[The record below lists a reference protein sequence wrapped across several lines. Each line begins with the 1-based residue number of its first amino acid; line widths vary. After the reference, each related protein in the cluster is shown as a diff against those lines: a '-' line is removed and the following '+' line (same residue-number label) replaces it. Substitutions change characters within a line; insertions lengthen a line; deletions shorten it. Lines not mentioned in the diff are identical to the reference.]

1 MERIICLIIGYAFGL
16 FQTGYFVGKLNHVDI
31 RKTGSGNSGS
41 TNALR
46 VLGVKAGLM
55 TFVGDVLKCVLP
67 ILLVRQIFSGSDCLP
82 LLAMYTGAGAT
93 LGHNYPFY
101 LKFKGGKGI
110 AVLAGLVLSTKL
122 WMVPIPLAAFIF
134 VVAVTPIPLAAFI
147 FVVAV
152 TRYVSAGSLLV
163 TIIFLAEV
171 ICFGQMGGFA
181 MAQPYVYELYLVT
194 FLLMALAWWRHRAN
208 IKRLLNGT
216 ENKIGSSK
224 K

>member
-55 TFVGDVLKCVLP
+55 TFAGDVLKCVLP

-110 AVLAGLVLSTKL
+110 AVLAGLVVSTGFL
-122 WMVPIPLAAFIF
+122 LVPVPLAAFLIAVIF
-134 VVAVTPIPLAAFI
+134 
-147 FVVAV
+147 
-152 TRYVSAGSLLV
+152 TRYVSLGSLLAA
-163 TIIFLAEV
+163 TMFFLEIV
-171 ICFGQMGGFA
+171 LFGVQGNLDLGA
-181 MAQPYVYELYLVT
+181 KYLPELYLLAGVI
-194 FLLMALAWWRHRAN
+194 MALAWIRHREN
-208 IKRLLNGT
+208 IKRLLAGE
-216 ENKIGSSK
+216 ENRFGSK
-224 K
+224 KK

>member
-55 TFVGDVLKCVLP
+55 TFAGDVLKCVLP

-101 LKFKGGKGI
+101 LKFKGGKG
-110 AVLAGLVLSTKL
+110 LRFWPGLCFPPSSGWSRSHLLHLFL
-122 WMVPIPLAAFIF
+122 WWQSP
-134 VVAVTPIPLAAFI
+134 
-147 FVVAV
+147 
-152 TRYVSAGSLLV
+152 
-163 TIIFLAEV
+163 
-171 ICFGQMGGFA
+171 A
-181 MAQPYVYELYLVT
+181 MFPRGH
-194 FLLMALAWWRHRAN
+194 FW
-208 IKRLLNGT
+208 
-216 ENKIGSSK
+216 
-224 K
+224 

>member
-55 TFVGDVLKCVLP
+55 TFAGDVLKCVLP

-93 LGHNYPFY
+93 LGWSRSHLLHLF
-101 LKFKGGKGI
+101 
-110 AVLAGLVLSTKL
+110 L
-122 WMVPIPLAAFIF
+122 WWQSP
-134 VVAVTPIPLAAFI
+134 
-147 FVVAV
+147 
-152 TRYVSAGSLLV
+152 
-163 TIIFLAEV
+163 
-171 ICFGQMGGFA
+171 A
-181 MAQPYVYELYLVT
+181 MFPQGH
-194 FLLMALAWWRHRAN
+194 FW
-208 IKRLLNGT
+208 
-216 ENKIGSSK
+216 
-224 K
+224 

>member
-55 TFVGDVLKCVLP
+55 TFAGDVLKCVLP

-101 LKFKGGKGI
+101 LGFRGGKGI
-110 AVLAGLVLSTKL
+110 AATAGLVLSVNWIMAICGIIT
-122 WMVPIPLAAFIF
+122 FFTTFF
-134 VVAVTPIPLAAFI
+134 VTH
-147 FVVAV
+147 
-152 TRYVSAGSLLV
+152 YVSLGSLLV
-163 TIIFLAEV
+163 YVGIVIEVIFLQSQKV
-171 ICFGQMGGFA
+171 FSPSFFRFLGKVSSVRFS
-181 MAQPYVYELYLVT
+181 QPQN
-194 FLLMALAWWRHRAN
+194 A
-208 IKRLLNGT
+208 
-216 ENKIGSSK
+216 
-224 K
+224 

>member
-1 MERIICLIIGYAFGL
+1 MERIICLIIGYVFGL

-31 RKTGSGNSGS
+31 RKEGSGNSGS

-46 VLGVKAGLM
+46 VLGMKAGLM
-55 TFVGDVLKCVLP
+55 TFAGDVLKCVLA
-67 ILLVRQIFSGSDCLP
+67 ILLIRLIFADSEYLP
-82 LLAMYTGAGAT
+82 LLSMYTGAGVT

-101 LKFKGGKGI
+101 LHFKGGKGI
-110 AVLAGLVLSTKL
+110 AVLAGLVLSTRL
-122 WMVPIPLAAFIF
+122 WMV
-134 VVAVTPIPLAAFI
+134 PIPLAAFI

-163 TIIFLAEV
+163 TILFLGEV
-171 ICFGQMGGFA
+171 VYFGQTGGFS
-181 MAQPYVYELYLVT
+181 MAQPYLYELYLAT

-208 IKRLLNGT
+208 IKRLLQGT

>member
-122 WMVPIPLAAFIF
+122 CDGADPTCCIYVI
-134 VVAVTPIPLAAFI
+134 
-147 FVVAV
+147 VVAV
-152 TRYVSAGSLLV
+152 TRYVSAGITSGNNV
-163 TIIFLAEV
+163 FFLQRS

-181 MAQPYVYELYLVT
+181 TGADISVRNYIWCT
-194 FLLMALAWWRHRAN
+194 FLLMALAWYTASCR
-208 IKRLLNGT
+208 I
-216 ENKIGSSK
+216 
-224 K
+224 

>member
-1 MERIICLIIGYAFGL
+1 MERTICLIIGYAFGL

-55 TFVGDVLKCVLP
+55 TFAGDVLKCVLP

-110 AVLAGLVLSTKL
+110 AATAGLIISTTNIWIVL
-122 WMVPIPLAAFIF
+122 ICLATFI
-134 VVAVTPIPLAAFI
+134 VIVAA
-147 FVVAV
+147 
-152 TRYVSAGSLLV
+152 TRYVSLGSMTVV
-163 TIIFLAEV
+163 TIYLISV
-171 ICFGQMGGFA
+171 IVCGQHGGFG
-181 MAQPYVYELYLVT
+181 VENVSYLHEMYGVAA
-194 FLLMALAWWRHRAN
+194 FLMILAFWRHRAN
-208 IKRLLNGT
+208 IKRLLSGT
-216 ENKIGSSK
+216 ENKISVGGKDK

>member
-1 MERIICLIIGYAFGL
+1 MERIICLIIGYIFGL

-31 RKTGSGNSGS
+31 RKEGSGNSGS

-46 VLGVKAGLM
+46 VLGMKAGLM
-55 TFVGDVLKCVLP
+55 TFAGDVLKCVLA
-67 ILLVRQIFSGSDCLP
+67 ILLIRLIFADSEYLP
-82 LLAMYTGAGAT
+82 LLSMYTGAGVT

-101 LKFKGGKGI
+101 LHFKGGKGI
-110 AVLAGLVLSTKL
+110 AVLAGLVLSTRL
-122 WMVPIPLAAFIF
+122 WMV
-134 VVAVTPIPLAAFI
+134 PIPLAAFI

-163 TIIFLAEV
+163 TILFLGEV
-171 ICFGQMGGFA
+171 VYFGQTGGFS
-181 MAQPYVYELYLVT
+181 MSQPYLYELYLVT

-208 IKRLLNGT
+208 IKRLLQGT

>member
-55 TFVGDVLKCVLP
+55 TFAGDVLKCVLP

-101 LKFKGGKGI
+101 LKFKGGQRDCGSGRACAFHQALDGSDPTCCIYFCGGSHPLCFRRVTSGNNYFSCRGDMFRADGGI
-110 AVLAGLVLSTKL
+110 CDGAALCVRIISGDVFTDGTGMVEASCKYKEAVEWNREQNRVLLKN
-122 WMVPIPLAAFIF
+122 
-134 VVAVTPIPLAAFI
+134 
-147 FVVAV
+147 
-152 TRYVSAGSLLV
+152 RDD
-163 TIIFLAEV
+163 
-171 ICFGQMGGFA
+171 
-181 MAQPYVYELYLVT
+181 
-194 FLLMALAWWRHRAN
+194 
-208 IKRLLNGT
+208 
-216 ENKIGSSK
+216 
-224 K
+224 

>member
-1 MERIICLIIGYAFGL
+1 MERIICLIIGYIFRL

-31 RKTGSGNSGS
+31 RKEGSGNSGS

-46 VLGVKAGLM
+46 VLGMKAGLM
-55 TFVGDVLKCVLP
+55 TFAGDVLKCVLA
-67 ILLVRQIFSGSDCLP
+67 ILLIRLIFADSEYLP
-82 LLAMYTGAGAT
+82 LLSMYTGAGVT

-101 LKFKGGKGI
+101 LHFKGGKGI
-110 AVLAGLVLSTKL
+110 AVLAGLVLSTRL
-122 WMVPIPLAAFIF
+122 WMV
-134 VVAVTPIPLAAFI
+134 PIPLAAFI

-163 TIIFLAEV
+163 TILFLGEV
-171 ICFGQMGGFA
+171 VYFGQTGGFS
-181 MAQPYVYELYLVT
+181 MAQPYLYELYLVT

-208 IKRLLNGT
+208 IKRLLQGT

>member
-55 TFVGDVLKCVLP
+55 TFAGDVLKCVLP

-93 LGHNYPFY
+93 LGHNYPSSGWSRSHLLHLF
-101 LKFKGGKGI
+101 
-110 AVLAGLVLSTKL
+110 L
-122 WMVPIPLAAFIF
+122 WWQSP
-134 VVAVTPIPLAAFI
+134 
-147 FVVAV
+147 
-152 TRYVSAGSLLV
+152 
-163 TIIFLAEV
+163 
-171 ICFGQMGGFA
+171 A
-181 MAQPYVYELYLVT
+181 MFPQGH
-194 FLLMALAWWRHRAN
+194 FW
-208 IKRLLNGT
+208 
-216 ENKIGSSK
+216 
-224 K
+224 

>member
-1 MERIICLIIGYAFGL
+1 MHFSIPVIWKTDPGSVRVQGNVSEILYPGEKGKGSVDMERIICLIIGYAFGL

-55 TFVGDVLKCVLP
+55 TFAGDVLKCVLP

-134 VVAVTPIPLAAFI
+134 VVAVT
-147 FVVAV
+147 
-152 TRYVSAGSLLV
+152 RYVSAGSLLV

-171 ICFGQMGGFA
+171 ICFGQRGD
-181 MAQPYVYELYLVT
+181 LRWRS
-194 FLLMALAWWRHRAN
+194 LMCTNYIW
-208 IKRLLNGT
+208 
-216 ENKIGSSK
+216 
-224 K
+224 

>member
-1 MERIICLIIGYAFGL
+1 MRSACFRP
-16 FQTGYFVGKLNHVDI
+16 DI
-31 RKTGSGNSGS
+31 LWGNSIMWTSEKQEAEILGS

-55 TFVGDVLKCVLP
+55 TFAGDVLKCVLP

-122 WMVPIPLAAFIF
+122 WMVPIPLAA
-134 VVAVTPIPLAAFI
+134 L
-147 FVVAV
+147 
-152 TRYVSAGSLLV
+152 
-163 TIIFLAEV
+163 FLWW
-171 ICFGQMGGFA
+171 QSPA
-181 MAQPYVYELYLVT
+181 MFPQGH
-194 FLLMALAWWRHRAN
+194 FW
-208 IKRLLNGT
+208 
-216 ENKIGSSK
+216 
-224 K
+224 

>member
-55 TFVGDVLKCVLP
+55 TFAGDVLKCVLP

-110 AVLAGLVLSTKL
+110 AVLAGLVVSTGFL
-122 WMVPIPLAAFIF
+122 LVPVPLAAFLIAVIF
-134 VVAVTPIPLAAFI
+134 
-147 FVVAV
+147 
-152 TRYVSAGSLLV
+152 TRYVSFGSLLAA
-163 TIIFLAEV
+163 TMFFLEIV
-171 ICFGQMGGFA
+171 LFGVQGNLDLGA
-181 MAQPYVYELYLVT
+181 KYLPELYLLAGVI
-194 FLLMALAWWRHRAN
+194 MALAWIRHREN
-208 IKRLLNGT
+208 IKRLLAGE
-216 ENKIGSSK
+216 ENRFGSK
-224 K
+224 KNK

>member
-55 TFVGDVLKCVLP
+55 TFAGDVLKCVLP

-101 LKFKGGKGI
+101 LGFRGGKGI
-110 AVLAGLVLSTKL
+110 AATAGLVLSVNWIMAICGIIT
-122 WMVPIPLAAFIF
+122 FFTTFF
-134 VVAVTPIPLAAFI
+134 VTH
-147 FVVAV
+147 
-152 TRYVSAGSLLV
+152 YVSLGSLLV
-163 TIIFLAEV
+163 YVGIVIEVIVLGQNGFFHMTQPHLYELYAVAIFLAV
-171 ICFGQMGGFA
+171 
-181 MAQPYVYELYLVT
+181 
-194 FLLMALAWWRHRAN
+194 LAFWKHREN
-208 IKRLLNGT
+208 IKRLLSGT
-216 ENKIGSSK
+216 ERKTYLSSK
-224 K
+224 NKKK

>member
-134 VVAVTPIPLAAFI
+134 VVAVT
-147 FVVAV
+147 
-152 TRYVSAGSLLV
+152 RYVSAGSLLV

-171 ICFGQMGGFA
+171 ICFGQLPKQHSIQNFLFPVFFFFQLVQKRNLTSFFLMDRAIQRFNLSRGFHCLH
-181 MAQPYVYELYLVT
+181 QFFFFYSH
-194 FLLMALAWWRHRAN
+194 LL
-208 IKRLLNGT
+208 
-216 ENKIGSSK
+216 
-224 K
+224 

>member
-55 TFVGDVLKCVLP
+55 TFAGDVLKCVLP

-134 VVAVTPIPLAAFI
+134 VVAVT
-147 FVVAV
+147 
-152 TRYVSAGSLLV
+152 RYVSAGSLLV
-163 TIIFLAEV
+163 TIIFLERNS
-171 ICFGQMGGFA
+171 
-181 MAQPYVYELYLVT
+181 
-194 FLLMALAWWRHRAN
+194 LL
-208 IKRLLNGT
+208 LLSHLG
-216 ENKIGSSK
+216 
-224 K
+224 

>member
-1 MERIICLIIGYAFGL
+1 MRSACFRP
-16 FQTGYFVGKLNHVDI
+16 DI
-31 RKTGSGNSGS
+31 LWGNSIMWTS
-41 TNALR
+41 EKQEAETRVLRTLR

-67 ILLVRQIFSGSDCLP
+67 ILLMRQIFSGSDCLP

-134 VVAVTPIPLAAFI
+134 VVAVT
-147 FVVAV
+147 
-152 TRYVSAGSLLV
+152 RYVSAGSLLV

-171 ICFGQMGGFA
+171 ICFGQMGD
-181 MAQPYVYELYLVT
+181 LRWRS
-194 FLLMALAWWRHRAN
+194 LMCTNYIW
-208 IKRLLNGT
+208 
-216 ENKIGSSK
+216 
-224 K
+224 

>member
-1 MERIICLIIGYAFGL
+1 
-16 FQTGYFVGKLNHVDI
+16 
-31 RKTGSGNSGS
+31 
-41 TNALR
+41 
-46 VLGVKAGLM
+46 
-55 TFVGDVLKCVLP
+55 
-67 ILLVRQIFSGSDCLP
+67 
-82 LLAMYTGAGAT
+82 MYTGAGAT

-122 WMVPIPLAAFIF
+122 WMV
-134 VVAVTPIPLAAFI
+134 PIPLAAFI

-216 ENKIGSSK
+216 ENKIGFSK